1 MGSELSAGIVSKG
14 KSVLMEHD
22 ESSGTWDIPN
32 RRCRSGELSA
42 DAAKKAINE
51 LTDSDIESIRY
62 RNKLKHNFD
71 LDGEEITVQSFAIE
85 IEEEPVE
92 GKWIKA
98 DELNEKNLAPAA
110 SNMREKIVD
119 KIA

>member
-1 MGSELSAGIVSKG
+1 MTSELSAGIVSKG
-14 KSVLMEHD
+14 KSVLMEQD
-22 ESSGTWDIPN
+22 KSNGTWDIPN
-32 RRCRSGELSA
+32 KRCESGELSA
-42 DAAKKAINE
+42 DAAKKAIHE

-71 LDGEEITVQSFAIE
+71 INGEKVTVQSFAIE

-98 DELNEKNLAPAA
+98 DELSEMNLAPAA
-110 SNMREKIVD
+110 SSMREKIVD